1 MNDYSKNYNVR
12 DEKGRFVVKSTTAPT
27 DLLSFVKPALPNKKE
42 DYLKVLRE
50 KDVVVTYH
58 KNGTTLV
65 NIFSLQPSY
74 FTGYVG
80 KGTSK
85 KADDNVI
92 FAYDIDEERFKK
104 LEVSNIA
111 SFIAI

>member
-1 MNDYSKNYNVR
+1 MNDYKNNYNVR
-12 DEKGRFVVKSTTAPT
+12 DEKGRFVAKSTTAPR
-27 DLLSFVKPALPNKKE
+27 DYSNPVQNKKE

-58 KNGTTLV
+58 KNGDTLV

-74 FTGYVG
+74 FTSYVG

-92 FAYDIDEERFKK
+92 FAYDIDAERFKK
-104 LEVSNIA
+104 IEVSQIA